1 MLLVWGAG
9 AIASGLVTTFSALI
23 AARVVIGLAEGA
35 LFPTITVL
43 IANWFPHREHARAMG
58 LAILSLP
65 VASVIMSPIG
75 GWLIQQWDYHVMF
88 IAMAV
93 PALVLAVVVTT
104 MLADSPAQDRRLQE
118 SERSYLLS
126 QLTPAREETA
136 DQSLLKV
143 LATPST
149 LILGLIYFLWQAG
162 IYAFILWLPS
172 VISQASHDGI
182 GIVGLLA
189 AIPFVFGAVALY
201 TTARLADRAPEPQM
215 RYIAGPLV
223 LSGVALIVQHFVSA
237 GLWINITLLCV
248 CALGIFAPFGPWWA
262 WVLRMAPRN
271 QVGSAGGVVNAIGN
285 LGGIVGPIVVGAAA
299 TGGDLRNGFYVLGV
313 ALLLAAGIAV
323 WLNGICR
330 DRPAREAS
338 SAATAVA
345 ATR

>member
-1 MLLVWGAG
+1 M
-9 AIASGLVTTFSALI
+9 
-23 AARVVIGLAEGA
+23 
-35 LFPTITVL
+35 
-43 IANWFPHREHARAMG
+43 
-58 LAILSLP
+58 
-65 VASVIMSPIG
+65 
-75 GWLIQQWDYHVMF
+75 
-88 IAMAV
+88 
-93 PALVLAVVVTT
+93 
-104 MLADSPAQDRRLQE
+104 
-118 SERSYLLS
+118 
-126 QLTPAREETA
+126 
-136 DQSLLKV
+136 
-143 LATPST
+143 
-149 LILGLIYFLWQAG
+149 
-162 IYAFILWLPS
+162 
-172 VISQASHDGI
+172 ISQASHDGI

-338 SAATAVA
+338 SAAQRWRRPGERRSAGGHGGQRARRGRPVGPDRGVARYRSGRRPSGHRTIAGRPHRDPRLRHAVD
-345 ATR
+345 R